1 MLHRAILGS
10 MERWIGILIEEYS
23 GRFPMWLSP
32 IQGVVATI
40 TSDAD
45 EYANKVFEQLKK
57 AGLRVGKDV
66 RNEKINYKVREHS
79 QAKIP
84 AIIVVGER
92 EENQGTVAIRRL
104 GGKTQEILAL
114 DEAINKLL
122 DESRPPE

>member
-32 IQGVVATI
+32 VQGVVATI

-92 EENQGTVAIRRL
+92 EEVQGTVAIRRL

>member
-1 MLHRAILGS
+1 
-10 MERWIGILIEEYS
+10 
-23 GRFPMWLSP
+23 MWLSP
-32 IQGVVATI
+32 VQGVVATI

-45 EYANKVFEQLKK
+45 EYANKVFERLKK

-92 EENQGTVAIRRL
+92 EEKQGTVAIRRL

-114 DEAINKLL
+114 DDAINKLV

>member
-1 MLHRAILGS
+1 
-10 MERWIGILIEEYS
+10 
-23 GRFPMWLSP
+23 
-32 IQGVVATI
+32 VVATI
-40 TSDAD
+40 TTDAD

-92 EENQGTVAIRRL
+92 EEVQGTVAIRRL